1 MQKKLNREETLLRR
15 LRQTGSI
22 SLGEAMQLF
31 TISEA
36 TTRRLFS
43 ALEENGEA
51 LRCYGGIRIAT
62 AAEGYSFPK
71 REQESREEK
80 TRIGALAASLVES
93 GDAIYLDS
101 GTTILQMALALNE
114 RIFAGEFQSLRIFT
128 NSIANITA
136 LTPSLQVRVILLGGE
151 YCMERRDFSGSLT
164 ESYLE
169 PFHFDKCFLGADGVT
184 LDAGFCSD
192 QASIS
197 GLNARVL
204 RQSDHSFALLSNEK
218 FGRSALM
225 SYAKIEG
232 MQNIIADRAPE
243 QLYMDAW
250 RVSDTCLYTA
260 NRRGAELGGQE
271 TT

>member
-1 MQKKLNREETLLRR
+1 MQKKLNREEALLRR

-31 TISEA
+31 AISEA
-36 TTRRLFS
+36 TARRLFS
-43 ALEENGEA
+43 ALEESGEA
-51 LRCYGGIRIAT
+51 LRCYGGIRLAT
-62 AAEGYSFPK
+62 ASEGYSFPK

-114 RIFAGEFQSLRIFT
+114 RIFAGAFQNLRIFT

-136 LTPSLQVRVILLGGE
+136 LTPSLQVKVILLGGE

-164 ESYLE
+164 EGYLE

-192 QASIS
+192 LASIS
-197 GLNARVL
+197 GLNARVM
-204 RQSDHSFALLSNEK
+204 RQSGHSFALLSSEK

-225 SYAKIEG
+225 SYAKIG
-232 MQNIIADRAPE
+232 SMQSIVADRAPE
-243 QLYMDAW
+243 QPYVDAW
-250 RVSDTCLYTA
+250 HESGTRLYTA
-260 NRRGAELGGQE
+260 DRLSAK
-271 TT
+271 